1 MTHPCDA
8 FVHAGAVRAVMGGV
22 DCHLQTFVQNGYLT
36 LVGGET
42 FQRGLTV
49 LLTLFVASIGY
60 RLLWAPEGVRV
71 SEGPKAALKI
81 GIVLALTANW
91 ALFDR
96 LVVQVATRG
105 PIEIFQALSSGT
117 AQERR
122 DTVDPVGRLQVA
134 FDQLS
139 TDAEA
144 FANPQPKTA
153 FPAQSAPQPI
163 NPAQPP
169 APLSLPPAAQ
179 GKAMIAATSLSIGAA
194 VLLLFQAG
202 FISALTLMLDL
213 ICAVGPIFILLLL
226 FRETRSFFQSWVRSI
241 ATLCLA
247 IAGAWT
253 IASLLTTV
261 LDPWLVELARTRDA
275 EDLSPDPAMTASV
288 IVLVFALVQMA
299 NIGLSILIGFGV
311 KADFSRLAMPGA
323 GLDRA
328 VGALRSVDAPSAAR
342 SGQLADH
349 LQRTFARGGAEGS
362 RDSRPDMG
370 SARLSYSLERSS
382 LAGTTGSLS
391 PKAPRSELSRFK
403 TDRGAPA

>member
-22 DCHLQTFVQNGYLT
+22 ECHLQTFVQNGYLT

-42 FQRGLTV
+42 FQRALTV
-49 LLTLFVASIGY
+49 LLTLFVAGIGY

-91 ALFDR
+91 ALFDH

-105 PIEIFQALSSGT
+105 PIEIFQTLSSGT
-117 AQERR
+117 AAERR
-122 DTVDPVGRLQVA
+122 DSADAVGRLQVA
-134 FDQLS
+134 FDQLGAV
-139 TDAEA
+139 AEA
-144 FANPQPKTA
+144 FANPQPKIGLPT
-153 FPAQSAPQPI
+153 QTAPQSI
-163 NPAQPP
+163 NPAQAP
-169 APLSLPPAAQ
+169 APLTGPPAAHS
-179 GKAMIAATSLSIGAA
+179 KAMVAATSLSIGAGA
-194 VLLLFQAG
+194 LLLFQAG

-226 FRETRSFFQSWVRSI
+226 FRETRSFFQNWARTI
-241 ATLCLA
+241 ATLSLA

-261 LDPWLVELARTRDA
+261 LDPWLVELARTREA

-288 IVLVFALVQMA
+288 IVLIFALVQMA
-299 NIGLSILIGFGV
+299 NVGLSILIGFGV
-311 KADFSRLAMPGA
+311 KADFGQLAMGGN

-328 VGALRSVDAPSAAR
+328 AGGYRSVDSPSAAR
-342 SGQLADH
+342 TGQLADH
-349 LQRTFARGGAEGS
+349 LQRTFSRGGAEATRS
-362 RDSRPDMG
+362 NSPAFG
-370 SARLSYSLERSS
+370 SARLSYSLERPP
-382 LAGTTGSLS
+382 LAGATAPSSSKT
-391 PKAPRSELSRFK
+391 PRSELSRFK